1 MHQHELLN
9 DADNYGWIRF
19 LHQNPYLVNCGPD
32 YQWINTT
39 DLDCSLQINHVEH
52 DLLTHKLTILATL
65 AVL

>member
-1 MHQHELLN
+1 MAE
-9 DADNYGWIRF
+9 F
-19 LHQNPYLVNCGPD
+19 VFPSNPYLVNCGPD

-52 DLLTHKLTILATL
+52 DLLTHKLIILPTL